1 MRLQS
6 LCLSRFLL
14 LASVSLVAACDAPKF
29 EVLAPLPAAQL
40 SALGIESPV
49 QAVHFHDREGE
60 GLLILSRGDDQAQ
73 DEETGE
79 DLDQVVLTATL
90 YGRPKET
97 DTFKV
102 RWKIENETDC
112 AGLDLDVGFYTDV
125 SGATDLNNDGVAE
138 LTVASHAFCGGG
150 IDPHDLRVELRE
162 GEQSYAIVG
171 QSLITPPGEAPYGGE
186 REDSPSLQAAPAVLR
201 KHLDEVWNKVLARPW
216 NEIAPMPE
224 DSDEP

>member
-1 MRLQS
+1 MRLQPS
-6 LCLSRFLL
+6 CLPRYLL
-14 LASVSLVAACDAPKF
+14 VASVSLLSACDSPKF
-29 EVLAPLPAAQL
+29 ELLAPLPSGQL
-40 SALGIESPV
+40 NALRIESPV
-49 QAVHFHDREGE
+49 QAVHFRDREGE
-60 GLLILSRGDDQAQ
+60 GLLILSRGDDQVQ
-73 DEETGE
+73 DEQTSE
-79 DLDQVVLTATL
+79 DLDQVILTATL
-90 YGRPKET
+90 YGRPTER

-125 SGATDLNNDGVAE
+125 SGVTDLNNDGVAE

-150 IDPHDLRVELRE
+150 IDPHELRVELRE
-162 GEQSYAIVG
+162 GQQSYAIVG

-186 REDSPSLQAAPAVLR
+186 REDSPSLQAAPVAIR
-201 KHLDEVWNKVLARPW
+201 EHLDQVWNKILTRPW

>member
-1 MRLQS
+1 MRLPPS
-6 LCLSRFLL
+6 YLSRYLL
-14 LASVSLVAACDAPKF
+14 VASVALLSACDSPRF
-29 EVLAPLPAAQL
+29 ELLAPLAPGQL
-40 SALGIESPV
+40 SALGIEAPV
-49 QAVHFHDREGE
+49 QAVHFRDREGE
-60 GLLILSRGDDQAQ
+60 GLLILSRGDEQVR
-73 DEETGE
+73 DEESGE

-90 YGRPKET
+90 YGRTSES
-97 DTFKV
+97 DSFKV
-102 RWKIENETDC
+102 RWKIDNETDC

-125 SGATDLNNDGVAE
+125 SGAGDLNNDGVAE

-162 GEQSYAIVG
+162 GQQSYAITG

-186 REDSPSLQAAPAVLR
+186 REDSPSLQAAPAAIR
-201 KHLDEVWNKVLARPW
+201 EHLDQVWNKVLARPW